1 MDIIKDPV
9 DEEKSEEVDE
19 GAVVA
24 LLMAGLFCLSLMH
37 SFAYGCV
44 KANLN
49 EEPCSMKALCRPVE
63 CVVFGPH
70 CLQWT
75 WRTPLIIDMP

>member
-9 DEEKSEEVDE
+9 DEERSEEVDE
-19 GAVVA
+19 GADVA
-24 LLMAGLFCLSLMH
+24 LLMAGLFCPSLMH
-37 SFAYGCV
+37 SVAYGCV
-44 KANLN
+44 EANLN
-49 EEPCSMKALCRPVE
+49 EEPCRPVE

-70 CLQWT
+70 CFQWT